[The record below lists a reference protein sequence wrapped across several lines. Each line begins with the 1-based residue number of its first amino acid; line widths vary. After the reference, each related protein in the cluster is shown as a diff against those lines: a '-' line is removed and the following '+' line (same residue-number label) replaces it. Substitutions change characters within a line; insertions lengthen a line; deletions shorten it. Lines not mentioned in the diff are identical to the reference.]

1 MTAFKTSASTDQLDV
16 KLPDIPRPAVTARR
30 LVPATEALAARHFTV
45 DADAHKVLSHPECPS
60 LTAALTTM
68 DLSPDPNTVTTP
80 PPLNPQF
87 AQVAV

>member
-1 MTAFKTSASTDQLDV
+1 MAAFNTSASTDQLDV

-60 LTAALTTM
+60 LTAALIVVETFSTM
-68 DLSPDPNTVTTP
+68 GSVAFDPFSVCP
-80 PPLNPQF
+80 
-87 AQVAV
+87 